1 MTFPR
6 GRRARGCGP
15 CSPDTA
21 SVAGLVPAPVT
32 AAAARDA
39 PRGPEAPRSLPC
51 VRPEAPR
58 PGRSL
63 LSSPPAPGAPAARGR
78 CGPGDAPAPRPETR
92 PPRARTAFPS
102 RTMPVTPPAGWGPA
116 CSSSAPG
123 AEPAPPPARVTS
135 VLRSPARRGGSVLPP
150 AGCPRPGSAP
160 ASAGQTAP
168 ARLAGCVRPA
178 RRRLRAPAL
187 GTFSRGA
194 DLCSGDGK
202 GPWCPFT
209 MRRRGQIFRPV
220 AAA

>member
-78 CGPGDAPAPRPETR
+78 CGPGDAAAPRPETR

-135 VLRSPARRGGSVLPP
+135 VLRSPARTEAPSCRLLAAHVQ
-150 AGCPRPGSAP
+150 AAPRRPRARRLLPGSQA
-160 ASAGQTAP
+160 ASALRAGVCGHQHWGLS
-168 ARLAGCVRPA
+168 LAGLTYVLATGRGPGA
-178 RRRLRAPAL
+178 PLR
-187 GTFSRGA
+187 
-194 DLCSGDGK
+194 
-202 GPWCPFT
+202 
-209 MRRRGQIFRPV
+209 
-220 AAA
+220 